1 MKRALHHYKKRC
13 LQKLRP
19 FLLFLEAMN
28 KKNLGVMAAGI
39 AYYTLLAVFPAMAAG
54 MAVTLFI
61 LEPSQIE
68 TIMRG
73 LGAYVPKEIV
83 DMLIITLGRQ
93 AGQSSNLI
101 MAGVSVAIA
110 LFGASGAIENTTKAL
125 NVMYDKRE
133 TRNPVRLR
141 LLSIILTIGALLLVA
156 LVAILLL
163 LTYGQLVFWGLPE
176 WWALLLSLLRWPVMI
191 VVINTA
197 IMLLFR
203 YGANRERSAWQV
215 TTRGVA
221 AATVLWLL
229 VTAIFFAYLQHF
241 AGFTRS
247 YSIFAGIIALMIWFN
262 LSAMTIL
269 TGALIDARRKK
280 PDTRRSV

>member
-1 MKRALHHYKKRC
+1 
-13 LQKLRP
+13 
-19 FLLFLEAMN
+19 
-28 KKNLGVMAAGI
+28 
-39 AYYTLLAVFPAMAAG
+39 
-54 MAVTLFI
+54 
-61 LEPSQIE
+61 
-68 TIMRG
+68 MRG